1 MKAESMRK
9 QNRKL
14 LFYISTIRGGGAAR
28 VMVNIA
34 NGLSSRGYEI
44 CFVTNFP
51 SDHEYVL
58 KEDIRRINI
67 EEKESNKGFL
77 EKNYRRTKALRK
89 IVRAESPGACIAFM
103 VENNIRL
110 ILATAAIRTKTIVS
124 VRNDPAREYNRKGF
138 RLFANLLYS
147 KADCII
153 FQTKDAQRWFSKS
166 VRKKSRVI
174 INQIDSRFFC
184 DSDSPGSYIV
194 ACGRLVKQKDYPMLL
209 HAFKSV
215 LHELPGEQLMIY
227 GEGELK
233 DELVNLTK
241 KLCIDSSVHFEGYE
255 SNMQEVYRN
264 AKILVLTSQ
273 YEGMPNVLLEALASS
288 VPVVSTD
295 CPCGGPRMVIEDGV
309 NGFLVPVGDSLRTS
323 EAIVRI
329 IGNEN
334 TLKTMRKES
343 YITAQSFHPENILDN
358 WERMILETT

>member
-1 MKAESMRK
+1 
-9 QNRKL
+9 
-14 LFYISTIRGGGAAR
+14 
-28 VMVNIA
+28 
-34 NGLSSRGYEI
+34 
-44 CFVTNFP
+44 
-51 SDHEYVL
+51 
-58 KEDIRRINI
+58 
-67 EEKESNKGFL
+67 
-77 EKNYRRTKALRK
+77 
-89 IVRAESPGACIAFM
+89 
-103 VENNIRL
+103 
-110 ILATAAIRTKTIVS
+110 
-124 VRNDPAREYNRKGF
+124 
-138 RLFANLLYS
+138 
-147 KADCII
+147 
-153 FQTKDAQRWFSKS
+153 
-166 VRKKSRVI
+166 
-174 INQIDSRFFC
+174 
-184 DSDSPGSYIV
+184 
-194 ACGRLVKQKDYPMLL
+194 MLL